1 MPLFRDKRLAREIDE
16 ALDRQDK
23 ESFEKLAKQLSQ
35 SR

>member
-1 MPLFRDKRLAREIDE
+1 QRQKLLREIDE

-35 SR
+35 LR